1 MTTLFILCYQTL
13 VTIPP
18 TIGPPTW
25 TYLAPIFSAIAA
37 GTGIFLSYTVFK
49 MQRQMTQRQLIV
61 PLWQYIS
68 TLNEIDSSNPITP
81 DVVKAVNTLELIA
94 ITCEGGMIDKNVIK
108 RTFSDQYVK
117 HYDKIKD
124 CATLPGLESKNGN
137 DLLKENPAAM
147 TFYDELIKDLKNKN
161 KIK

>member
-1 MTTLFILCYQTL
+1 MTKLFTLCCQT
-13 VTIPP
+13 VAADP
-18 TIGPPTW
+18 TSGSPTW

-68 TLNEIDSSNPITP
+68 TLNEIDPLNPITP
-81 DVVKAVNTLELIA
+81 DIIKAVNTLELIA
-94 ITCEGGMIDKNVIK
+94 ITCEGGMIDKSIIK
-108 RTFSDQYVK
+108 RTFSNQFIK
-117 HYDKIKD
+117 HYDNIKD
-124 CATLPGLESKNGN
+124 CKSLPGFENKNGN
-137 DLLKENPAAM
+137 DLIKENPATM
-147 TFYDELIKDLKNKN
+147 NFYDELIIDLKNKN